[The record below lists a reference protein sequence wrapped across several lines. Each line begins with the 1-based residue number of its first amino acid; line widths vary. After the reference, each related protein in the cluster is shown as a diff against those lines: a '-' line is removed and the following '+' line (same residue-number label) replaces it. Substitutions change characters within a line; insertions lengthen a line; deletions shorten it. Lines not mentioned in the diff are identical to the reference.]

1 MPFIRQAP
9 QIPGDFEA
17 TCLEVLLKYGAD
29 TSHARKVAD
38 LAGQIFDELAPLHHG
53 SRTERDLLVAAALL
67 HDVGHLVG
75 ERDHH
80 RHSRYLIRRDSLLG
94 GWSPEARDWVGILA
108 ANHRKVREVAMKKVP
123 KPVRE
128 AARLWTSIL
137 RIADVLDRDHR
148 QEARIWTVDIPL
160 ADARLVFQLAHVDL
174 EAMGKALPRKAAW
187 GARIWNRDIVFAC
200 GALQIEVP
208 RPPVPAS

>member
-9 QIPGDFEA
+9 PIPGDHEA

-38 LAGQIFDELAPLHHG
+38 LAGQLFDALAPVHGG
-53 SRTERDLLVAAALL
+53 SRPERDLLVAAALL
-67 HDVGHLVG
+67 HDVGHLIG

-80 RHSRYLIRRDSLLG
+80 RHSRYLIRRDAVLA
-94 GWSPEARDWVGILA
+94 GWSPEAREWVGLLA
-108 ANHRKVREVAMKKVP
+108 ANHRKVREVQMKKAP

-128 AARLWTSIL
+128 AIRPWASIL

-160 ADARLVFQLAHVDL
+160 DAPRLIFQLAHVDL
-174 EAMGKALPRKAAW
+174 EAMGKALPRKAGW
-187 GARIWNRDIVFAC
+187 GARIWNRDLVFAC
-200 GALQIEVP
+200 GALQVEVS
-208 RPPVPAS
+208 RPTPVTS